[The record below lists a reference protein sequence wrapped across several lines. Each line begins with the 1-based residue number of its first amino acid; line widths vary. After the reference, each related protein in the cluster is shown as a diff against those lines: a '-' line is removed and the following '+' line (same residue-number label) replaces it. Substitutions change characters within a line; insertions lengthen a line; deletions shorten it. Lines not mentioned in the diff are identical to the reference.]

1 MQNLIRYGRAD
12 DAFDNLFRGILM
24 RPVRDDAGS
33 ELQIKLDVKE
43 NEKAY
48 TVQAE
53 IPGVKKED
61 IHITID
67 GNQVS
72 IRAEVKNEKEV
83 REGDRLLRSERYYGT
98 VSRLFTLA
106 QDVDEA
112 TSEATYT
119 DGILKLVLQK
129 KVAAQAKRITVN

>member
-1 MQNLIRYGRAD
+1 MQNLIRHHRND
-12 DAFDNLFRGILM
+12 DPFDNLFRGILM
-24 RPVRDDAGS
+24 RPVRTESGTD
-33 ELQIKLDVKE
+33 LQIRLDVSE
-43 NEKAY
+43 NETAY

-67 GNQVS
+67 GNQVAIS
-72 IRAEVKNEKEV
+72 AEVKNEKEV
-83 REGDRLLRSERYYGT
+83 KEGEKLLRSERYYGN

-106 QDVDEA
+106 QEVDE
-112 TSEATYT
+112 TSSQANYT

-129 KVAAQAKRITVN
+129 KVAAKAKRITVN

>member
-1 MQNLIRYGRAD
+1 MQTLLRHHRAD

-24 RPVRDDAGS
+24 RPVRTDSGVD
-33 ELQIKLDVKE
+33 LQIRLDVSE
-43 NEKAY
+43 NDTAY

-67 GNQVS
+67 GNQVAIS
-72 IRAEVKNEKEV
+72 AEVKNEKDIK
-83 REGDRLLRSERYYGT
+83 EGEKLLRSERYYGN

-106 QDVDEA
+106 QEVDET

-119 DGILKLVLQK
+119 DGVLKLVLQK
-129 KVAAQAKRITVN
+129 KVAAKAKRITVN